1 MEFRTSYVAYLSS
14 KHIPLAWFSK
24 SNLYPL
30 INLPLVSALSVDNTE
45 LTVAKG
51 EKSTVN
57 VYADLKEETTKV
69 SFSLVYTTYDVPA
82 TFKAEEGITLKTNTT
97 KNTLTFSEAQ
107 KGQVKLGTIEISIL
121 KSAKANKG
129 IIRLNSATATSKS
142 GNISKLDP
150 VELTVTIGT
159 STNNSTS
166 VKESNLL
173 KGITSKI
180 VNIDLK
186 DNVYTYEV
194 NVKED
199 VKELDLVA
207 VPKDEKSK
215 VVISSQKISELKDDK
230 ITINVTSPSNTKEE
244 YTVKVNVLKTDK
256 VEIDKEEFKADSSYK
271 GKWVVVIIVSVVALL
286 FGFTL
291 SKKEGK

>member
-1 MEFRTSYVAYLSS
+1 MKIVKRIIFLLVV
-14 KHIPLAWFSK
+14 F
-24 SNLYPL
+24 L
-30 INLPLVSALSVDNTE
+30 INLPLVSALSVDSTE

-129 IIRLNSATATSKS
+129 TIRLNSATATSKS

-215 VVISSQKISELKDDK
+215 VVISSQKISELKDGK
-230 ITINVTSPSNTKEE
+230 IIINVTSPSNTKEE

>member
-1 MEFRTSYVAYLSS
+1 MKIVKRIIFLLVV
-14 KHIPLAWFSK
+14 F
-24 SNLYPL
+24 L
-30 INLPLVSALSVDNTE
+30 INLPLVSALSVDSTE

-129 IIRLNSATATSKS
+129 TIRLNSATATSKS

-173 KGITSKI
+173 KEITSKI

-215 VVISSQKISELKDDK
+215 VVISSQKISELKDGK

-244 YTVKVNVLKTDK
+244 YTVKVNVLKTNK

-286 FGFTL
+286 FGFTI

>member
-1 MEFRTSYVAYLSS
+1 MKIVKRIIFLLVV
-14 KHIPLAWFSK
+14 F
-24 SNLYPL
+24 L
-30 INLPLVSALSVDNTE
+30 INLPLVSALSVDSTE

-129 IIRLNSATATSKS
+129 TIRLNSATATSKS

-173 KGITSKI
+173 KEITSKI

-215 VVISSQKISELKDDK
+215 VVISSQKISELKDGK

-244 YTVKVNVLKTDK
+244 YTVKVNVLKTNK

>member
-1 MEFRTSYVAYLSS
+1 MKIVKRIAFLLVV
-14 KHIPLAWFSK
+14 F
-24 SNLYPL
+24 L

-51 EKSTVN
+51 EKSTVD

-129 IIRLNSATATSKS
+129 TIRLNSATATSKS

-173 KGITSKI
+173 KEITSKI

-215 VVISSQKISELKDDK
+215 VVISSQKISELKDGK

-244 YTVKVNVLKTDK
+244 YTVKVNVLKTNK

-271 GKWVVVIIVSVVALL
+271 GKWVVIIIVSVVALL
-286 FGFTL
+286 FGFTI

>member
-1 MEFRTSYVAYLSS
+1 MKIVKRIIFLLVV
-14 KHIPLAWFSK
+14 F
-24 SNLYPL
+24 L
-30 INLPLVSALSVDNTE
+30 INLPLVSALSVDSTE

-129 IIRLNSATATSKS
+129 TIRLNSATATSKS

-215 VVISSQKISELKDDK
+215 VVISSQKISDLKDGK

-256 VEIDKEEFKADSSYK
+256 VEIDKDEFKADSSYK

-286 FGFTL
+286 FGFIL

>member
-1 MEFRTSYVAYLSS
+1 MKIVKRIIFLLVV
-14 KHIPLAWFSK
+14 F
-24 SNLYPL
+24 L
-30 INLPLVSALSVDNTE
+30 INLPLVSALSVDSTE

-129 IIRLNSATATSKS
+129 TIRLNSATATSKS

-166 VKESNLL
+166 VKEGNLL

-215 VVISSQKISELKDDK
+215 VVISSQKISDLKDGK
-230 ITINVTSPSNTKEE
+230 IIINVTSPSNTKEE

-291 SKKEGK
+291 SKKEVK

>member
-1 MEFRTSYVAYLSS
+1 MKIVKRIIFLLVV
-14 KHIPLAWFSK
+14 F
-24 SNLYPL
+24 L
-30 INLPLVSALSVDNTE
+30 INLPLVSALSVDSTE

-129 IIRLNSATATSKS
+129 TIRLNSATATSKS

-173 KGITSKI
+173 KEITSKI

-215 VVISSQKISELKDDK
+215 VVISSQKISELKDGK

-271 GKWVVVIIVSVVALL
+271 GKWVVIIIASVVALL

>member
-1 MEFRTSYVAYLSS
+1 MKIVKRIIFLLVV
-14 KHIPLAWFSK
+14 F
-24 SNLYPL
+24 L
-30 INLPLVSALSVDNTE
+30 INLPLVSALSVDSTE

-97 KNTLTFSEAQ
+97 KNTLTFTNAQ

-129 IIRLNSATATSKS
+129 TIRLNSATATSKS

-215 VVISSQKISELKDDK
+215 VVISSQKISELKDGK
-230 ITINVTSPSNTKEE
+230 IIINVTSPSNTKEE
-244 YTVKVNVLKTDK
+244 YIVKVNVLKTDK

>member
-1 MEFRTSYVAYLSS
+1 MKIVKRIIFLLVV
-14 KHIPLAWFSK
+14 F
-24 SNLYPL
+24 L
-30 INLPLVSALSVDNTE
+30 INLPLVSALSVDSTE

-51 EKSTVN
+51 EKSTVD

-129 IIRLNSATATSKS
+129 TIRLNSATATSKS

-215 VVISSQKISELKDDK
+215 VVISSQKISELKDGK
-230 ITINVTSPSNTKEE
+230 IIINVTSPSNTKEE
-244 YTVKVNVLKTDK
+244 YTVKVNVLKTNK
-256 VEIDKEEFKADSSYK
+256 VEIDKEEFKTDSSYK
-271 GKWVVVIIVSVVALL
+271 GKWVVIIIVSVVALL

>member
-1 MEFRTSYVAYLSS
+1 MKIVKRIAFLLVV
-14 KHIPLAWFSK
+14 F
-24 SNLYPL
+24 L

-51 EKSTVN
+51 EKSTVD

-129 IIRLNSATATSKS
+129 TIRLNSATATSKS

-215 VVISSQKISELKDDK
+215 VVISSQKISELKDGK
-230 ITINVTSPSNTKEE
+230 IIINVTSPSNTKEE
-244 YTVKVNVLKTDK
+244 YTVKVNVLKTNK
-256 VEIDKEEFKADSSYK
+256 VEIDKEKFKADSSYK
-271 GKWVVVIIVSVVALL
+271 GKWVVIIIVSVVALL

>member
-1 MEFRTSYVAYLSS
+1 MKIVKRIAFLLVV
-14 KHIPLAWFSK
+14 F
-24 SNLYPL
+24 L

-291 SKKEGK
+291 SKKEVK

>member
-1 MEFRTSYVAYLSS
+1 MKIVKRIIFLLVV
-14 KHIPLAWFSK
+14 F
-24 SNLYPL
+24 L

-129 IIRLNSATATSKS
+129 TIRLNSATATSKS

-215 VVISSQKISELKDDK
+215 VVISSQKISELKDGK
-230 ITINVTSPSNTKEE
+230 IIINVTSPSNTKEE
-244 YTVKVNVLKTDK
+244 YTVKVNVLKTNK

>member
-1 MEFRTSYVAYLSS
+1 MKIVKRIIFLLVV
-14 KHIPLAWFSK
+14 F
-24 SNLYPL
+24 L
-30 INLPLVSALSVDNTE
+30 INLPLVSALSVDSTE

-51 EKSTVN
+51 EKATIN

-129 IIRLNSATATSKS
+129 TIRLNSATATSKS

-215 VVISSQKISELKDDK
+215 VVISSQKISDLKDGK

-286 FGFTL
+286 FGFAL

>member
-1 MEFRTSYVAYLSS
+1 MKIVKRIVFLLVV
-14 KHIPLAWFSK
+14 F
-24 SNLYPL
+24 L

-51 EKSTVN
+51 EKSTVD

-129 IIRLNSATATSKS
+129 TIRLNSATATSKS

-173 KGITSKI
+173 KEITSKI

-215 VVISSQKISELKDDK
+215 VVISSQKISELKDGK

-244 YTVKVNVLKTDK
+244 YTVKVNVLKTNK
-256 VEIDKEEFKADSSYK
+256 VEIDKEKFKADSSYK
-271 GKWVVVIIVSVVALL
+271 GKWVVIIIVSVVALL

>member
-1 MEFRTSYVAYLSS
+1 MKIVKRIAFLLVV
-14 KHIPLAWFSK
+14 F
-24 SNLYPL
+24 L

-82 TFKAEEGITLKTNTT
+82 TFKAEEGITLKTNKT

-129 IIRLNSATATSKS
+129 TIRLNSATATSKS

-215 VVISSQKISELKDDK
+215 VVISSQKISDLKDGK

-244 YTVKVNVLKTDK
+244 YTVKVNVLKTNK

>member
-1 MEFRTSYVAYLSS
+1 MKIVKRIAFLLVV
-14 KHIPLAWFSK
+14 F
-24 SNLYPL
+24 L

-129 IIRLNSATATSKS
+129 TIRLNSATATSKS

-215 VVISSQKISELKDDK
+215 VVISSQKISDLKDGK

-286 FGFTL
+286 FGLTL
-291 SKKEGK
+291 SKKEVK

>member
-1 MEFRTSYVAYLSS
+1 MKIVKRIAFLLVV
-14 KHIPLAWFSK
+14 F
-24 SNLYPL
+24 L
-30 INLPLVSALSVDNTE
+30 INLPLVSALSVDSTE

-82 TFKAEEGITLKTNTT
+82 TFKPEEGITLKTNTT

-129 IIRLNSATATSKS
+129 TIRLNSATATSKS
-142 GNISKLDP
+142 GNITKLDP

-215 VVISSQKISELKDDK
+215 VVISSQKISELKDGK
-230 ITINVTSPSNTKEE
+230 IIINVTSPSNTKEE

>member
-1 MEFRTSYVAYLSS
+1 MKIVKRIIFLLVV
-14 KHIPLAWFSK
+14 F
-24 SNLYPL
+24 L

-129 IIRLNSATATSKS
+129 TIRLNSATATSKS

-215 VVISSQKISELKDDK
+215 VVISSQKISELKDGK

-244 YTVKVNVLKTDK
+244 YIVKVNVLKTDK

>member
-1 MEFRTSYVAYLSS
+1 MKIVKRIIFLLVV
-14 KHIPLAWFSK
+14 F
-24 SNLYPL
+24 L

-129 IIRLNSATATSKS
+129 TIRLNSATATSKS

-173 KGITSKI
+173 KEITSKI

-207 VPKDEKSK
+207 VPKNEKSK
-215 VVISSQKISELKDDK
+215 VVISSQKISELKDGK

-244 YTVKVNVLKTDK
+244 YTVKVNVLKTNK

>member
-1 MEFRTSYVAYLSS
+1 MKIVKRIIFLLVV
-14 KHIPLAWFSK
+14 F
-24 SNLYPL
+24 L

-51 EKSTVN
+51 EKSTVD
-57 VYADLKEETTKV
+57 VYANLEEETTKV

-82 TFKAEEGITLKTNTT
+82 TFKAEEGITLKTNKT

-129 IIRLNSATATSKS
+129 TIRLNNATATSKS

-215 VVISSQKISELKDDK
+215 VVISSQKISELKDGK
-230 ITINVTSPSNTKEE
+230 IIINVTSPSNTKEE
-244 YTVKVNVLKTDK
+244 YIVKVNVLKTDK
-256 VEIDKEEFKADSSYK
+256 VEIDKEKFKADSSYK
-271 GKWVVVIIVSVVALL
+271 GKWVVIIIVSVVALL
-286 FGFTL
+286 FGFTI

>member
-1 MEFRTSYVAYLSS
+1 MKIVKRIIFLLVV
-14 KHIPLAWFSK
+14 F
-24 SNLYPL
+24 L

-129 IIRLNSATATSKS
+129 TIRLNSATATSKS
-142 GNISKLDP
+142 GNITKLDP

-215 VVISSQKISELKDDK
+215 VVISSQKISELKDGK
-230 ITINVTSPSNTKEE
+230 IIINVTSPSNTKEE

>member
-1 MEFRTSYVAYLSS
+1 MKIVKRIIFLLVV
-14 KHIPLAWFSK
+14 F
-24 SNLYPL
+24 L
-30 INLPLVSALSVDNTE
+30 INLPLVSALSVDSTE

-82 TFKAEEGITLKTNTT
+82 TFKAEEGITLKTNKT

-129 IIRLNSATATSKS
+129 TIRLNSATATSKS

-215 VVISSQKISELKDDK
+215 VVISSQKISELKDGK
-230 ITINVTSPSNTKEE
+230 IIINVTSPSNTKEE

-291 SKKEGK
+291 SKKEVK

>member
-1 MEFRTSYVAYLSS
+1 MKIVKRIIFLLVV
-14 KHIPLAWFSK
+14 F
-24 SNLYPL
+24 L

-129 IIRLNSATATSKS
+129 TIRLNSATATSKS

>member
-1 MEFRTSYVAYLSS
+1 MKIVKRIIFLLVV
-14 KHIPLAWFSK
+14 F
-24 SNLYPL
+24 L
-30 INLPLVSALSVDNTE
+30 INLPLVSALSVDSTE

-97 KNTLTFSEAQ
+97 KNTLTFNEAQ

-129 IIRLNSATATSKS
+129 TIRLNSATATSKS

-215 VVISSQKISELKDDK
+215 VVISSQKISELKDGK

-271 GKWVVVIIVSVVALL
+271 GKWVVIIIVSVVALL
-286 FGFTL
+286 FGFTI

>member
-1 MEFRTSYVAYLSS
+1 MKIVKRIIFLLVV
-14 KHIPLAWFSK
+14 F
-24 SNLYPL
+24 L

-129 IIRLNSATATSKS
+129 TIRLNSATATSKS

-199 VKELDLVA
+199 VKELDLVV

-215 VVISSQKISELKDDK
+215 VVISSQKISELKDGK
-230 ITINVTSPSNTKEE
+230 IIINVTSPSNTKEE

-271 GKWVVVIIVSVVALL
+271 GKWVVIIIVSVVALL

>member
-1 MEFRTSYVAYLSS
+1 MKIVKRIAFLLVV
-14 KHIPLAWFSK
+14 F
-24 SNLYPL
+24 L

-129 IIRLNSATATSKS
+129 TIRLNSATATSKS

-215 VVISSQKISELKDDK
+215 VVISSQKISELKDGK

-271 GKWVVVIIVSVVALL
+271 GKWIVVIIVSVVALL

>member
-1 MEFRTSYVAYLSS
+1 MKIVKRIAFLLVV
-14 KHIPLAWFSK
+14 F
-24 SNLYPL
+24 L

-129 IIRLNSATATSKS
+129 TIRLNSATATSKS

-215 VVISSQKISELKDDK
+215 VVISSQKVSELKDGK
-230 ITINVTSPSNTKEE
+230 IIINVTSPSNTKEE

-271 GKWVVVIIVSVVALL
+271 GKWVVVIIISVVALL

>member
-1 MEFRTSYVAYLSS
+1 MKIVKRIAFLLVV
-14 KHIPLAWFSK
+14 F
-24 SNLYPL
+24 L

-129 IIRLNSATATSKS
+129 TIRLNSATATSKS

-291 SKKEGK
+291 SKKEVK

>member
-1 MEFRTSYVAYLSS
+1 MKIVKRIIFLLVV
-14 KHIPLAWFSK
+14 F
-24 SNLYPL
+24 L
-30 INLPLVSALSVDNTE
+30 INLPLVSALSVDNAE

-51 EKSTVN
+51 EKATVN

-97 KNTLTFSEAQ
+97 KNTLTFTNAQ

-129 IIRLNSATATSKS
+129 TIRLNNATATSKS
-142 GNISKLDP
+142 GSVSKLDP

-159 STNNSTS
+159 STNNNSTS

-173 KGITSKI
+173 KEITSNVVSI
-180 VNIDLK
+180 TLK

-215 VVISSQKISELKDDK
+215 VVISSQKISDLKDGK

-244 YTVKVNVLKTDK
+244 YIIKVNVLKTDK

>member
-1 MEFRTSYVAYLSS
+1 MKIVKKIIFLLVV
-14 KHIPLAWFSK
+14 F
-24 SNLYPL
+24 L
-30 INLPLVSALSVDNTE
+30 INLPLVSALSVDSTE

-129 IIRLNSATATSKS
+129 TIRLNSATATSKS

-215 VVISSQKISELKDDK
+215 VVISSQKISELKDGK
-230 ITINVTSPSNTKEE
+230 IIINVTSPSNTKEE

-271 GKWVVVIIVSVVALL
+271 GKWVVIIIVSVVALL

>member
-1 MEFRTSYVAYLSS
+1 MKIVKRIAFLLVV
-14 KHIPLAWFSK
+14 F
-24 SNLYPL
+24 L
-30 INLPLVSALSVDNTE
+30 INLPLVSALSVDSTE

-129 IIRLNSATATSKS
+129 TIRLNSATATSKS

-215 VVISSQKISELKDDK
+215 VVISSQKISELKDGK

-244 YTVKVNVLKTDK
+244 YTVKVNVLKTNK
-256 VEIDKEEFKADSSYK
+256 VEIDKEKFKADSSYK
-271 GKWVVVIIVSVVALL
+271 GKWVVIIIVSVVALL

>member
-1 MEFRTSYVAYLSS
+1 MKIVKRIIFLLVV
-14 KHIPLAWFSK
+14 F
-24 SNLYPL
+24 L

-129 IIRLNSATATSKS
+129 TIRLNSATATSKS

-215 VVISSQKISELKDDK
+215 VVISSQKISDLKDGK

-271 GKWVVVIIVSVVALL
+271 GKWVVVIIVSGGALL

>member
-1 MEFRTSYVAYLSS
+1 MKIVKRIAFLLVV
-14 KHIPLAWFSK
+14 F
-24 SNLYPL
+24 L

-82 TFKAEEGITLKTNTT
+82 TFKAEEGITLKTNKT

-215 VVISSQKISELKDDK
+215 VVISSQKISDLKDGK

>member
-1 MEFRTSYVAYLSS
+1 MKIVKRIAFLLVV
-14 KHIPLAWFSK
+14 F
-24 SNLYPL
+24 L

-107 KGQVKLGTIEISIL
+107 KGQVKLGTIEISIP

-129 IIRLNSATATSKS
+129 TIRLNSATATSKS

-215 VVISSQKISELKDDK
+215 VVISSQKISELKDGK
-230 ITINVTSPSNTKEE
+230 IVINVTSPSNTKEE

>member
-1 MEFRTSYVAYLSS
+1 MKIVKRIAFLLVV
-14 KHIPLAWFSK
+14 F
-24 SNLYPL
+24 L

-129 IIRLNSATATSKS
+129 TIRLNSATATSKS
-142 GNISKLDP
+142 GNITKLDP

-180 VNIDLK
+180 VSIDLK

-207 VPKDEKSK
+207 LPKDEKSK
-215 VVISSQKISELKDDK
+215 VVISSQKISDLKDGK

-271 GKWVVVIIVSVVALL
+271 GKWIVVIIVSVVALL
-286 FGFTL
+286 FGFIL
-291 SKKEGK
+291 SKKEVK

>member
-1 MEFRTSYVAYLSS
+1 MKIVKRIVFLLVV
-14 KHIPLAWFSK
+14 F
-24 SNLYPL
+24 L

-51 EKSTVN
+51 EKSTVD
-57 VYADLKEETTKV
+57 VYANLEEETTKV

-82 TFKAEEGITLKTNTT
+82 TFKAEEGITLKTNKT

-129 IIRLNSATATSKS
+129 TIRLNSATATSKS

-215 VVISSQKISELKDDK
+215 VVISSQKISDLKDGK

-244 YTVKVNVLKTDK
+244 YIVKVNVLKTDK

-286 FGFTL
+286 LGFTL

>member
-1 MEFRTSYVAYLSS
+1 MKIVKRIAFLLVV
-14 KHIPLAWFSK
+14 F
-24 SNLYPL
+24 L
-30 INLPLVSALSVDNTE
+30 INLPLVSALSVDSTE

-129 IIRLNSATATSKS
+129 TIRLNSATATSKS

-286 FGFTL
+286 FGLIL

>member
-1 MEFRTSYVAYLSS
+1 MKIVKRIIFLLVV
-14 KHIPLAWFSK
+14 F
-24 SNLYPL
+24 L

-129 IIRLNSATATSKS
+129 TIRLNSATATSKS

-215 VVISSQKISELKDDK
+215 VVISSQKISDLKDGK
-230 ITINVTSPSNTKEE
+230 IIINVTSPSNTKEE

-271 GKWVVVIIVSVVALL
+271 GKWIVVIIVSVVALL
-286 FGFTL
+286 FGFIL

>member
-1 MEFRTSYVAYLSS
+1 MKIVKRIIFLLVV
-14 KHIPLAWFSK
+14 F
-24 SNLYPL
+24 L

-51 EKSTVN
+51 EKSTVD

-129 IIRLNSATATSKS
+129 TIRLNSATATSKS

-215 VVISSQKISELKDDK
+215 VVISSQKISDLKDGK

-244 YTVKVNVLKTDK
+244 YTVKVNVLKTNK

-286 FGFTL
+286 FGFIL